1 MSELVI
7 TWQGLLFEA
16 AAFLIFTYLLN
27 LFLFKP
33 IRKILK
39 ERETILSTH
48 KDGKE
53 NFEDLTKKLY
63 ESAEQEK
70 NKLKIELNG
79 IRESYKKEGLAEAH
93 RIIAEARKK
102 ASENLTE
109 ALKNFDKEKNDLIKD
124 YMLKSEEIADLISKK
139 IINL

>member
-1 MSELVI
+1 MPELVI

-16 AAFLIFTYLLN
+16 VSFLIFTYLLN

-39 ERETILSTH
+39 EREAILSSH
-48 KDGKE
+48 KGNKE

-70 NKLKIELNG
+70 NKLKIEVNG
-79 IRESYKKEGLAEAH
+79 IRDYYKKEGLAEAH
-93 RIIAEARKK
+93 SIIAEARKK
-102 ASENLTE
+102 ASENLSE
-109 ALKNFDKEKNDLIKD
+109 SLANFDKEKDDLIK
-124 YMLKSEEIADLISKK
+124 YYILKSEEIADLVSKK

>member
-16 AAFLIFTYLLN
+16 VSFLIFTYLLN
-27 LFLFKP
+27 LFLFEP

-39 ERETILSTH
+39 ERESILSSH
-48 KDGKE
+48 KSNKE

-70 NKLKIELNG
+70 NKLKIEING
-79 IRESYKKEGLAEAH
+79 IRESYKKEGLAEAN
-93 RIIAEARKK
+93 RIISEARKK
-102 ASENLTE
+102 AAENLAE

-124 YMLKSEEIADLISKK
+124 YMLKSEEIADLIYKK

>member
-39 ERETILSTH
+39 ERESILSSH
-48 KDGKE
+48 KGNKE

-63 ESAEQEK
+63 ESAGQEK
-70 NKLKIELNG
+70 NKLKIEVNS

-93 RIIAEARKK
+93 IIIAEVRKK
-102 ASENLTE
+102 AAENLDE
-109 ALKNFDKEKNDLIKD
+109 AVKNFDKEKKDLIKD
-124 YMLKSEEIADLISKK
+124 YMLKSEEIADLICKK
-139 IINL
+139 IISI

>member
-1 MSELVI
+1 MPELVI

-16 AAFLIFTYLLN
+16 VSFLIFTYLLN

-39 ERETILSTH
+39 ERESILSSH
-48 KDGKE
+48 KGNKE

-70 NKLKIELNG
+70 NKLKIEVNG
-79 IRESYKKEGLAEAH
+79 IRESYKKEGLAEAR
-93 RIIAEARKK
+93 RIIAEAGKK
-102 ASENLTE
+102 ASENLAV
-109 ALKNFDKEKNDLIKD
+109 ALKNFDKEKNDLTKD
-124 YMLKSEEIADLISKK
+124 YMLKSEEIADLIFKK
-139 IINL
+139 IMNL

>member
-16 AAFLIFTYLLN
+16 ASFLIFTYLLN

-39 ERETILSTH
+39 ERESILSSH
-48 KDGKE
+48 KVNKE

-70 NKLKIELNG
+70 NKLKIEING

-93 RIIAEARKK
+93 RVVDEARKK
-102 ASENLTE
+102 ASKNLAE

>member
-1 MSELVI
+1 MPELVI

-16 AAFLIFTYLLN
+16 VSFLIFTYLLN

-39 ERETILSTH
+39 ERESILSSY
-48 KDGKE
+48 KGNKE

-63 ESAEQEK
+63 ESADQEK
-70 NKLKIELNG
+70 NKLKIEING
-79 IRESYKKEGLAEAH
+79 IRESYKKEGLAEAN

-102 ASENLTE
+102 ASENFAE
-109 ALKNFDKEKNDLIKD
+109 VLKNFDKEKNDLIKD
-124 YMLKSEEIADLISKK
+124 YILKSEEISDLIFKK

>member
-1 MSELVI
+1 MPELVI

-16 AAFLIFTYLLN
+16 VSFLIFTYLLN
-27 LFLFKP
+27 LFLFRP

-39 ERETILSTH
+39 ERENILSSH
-48 KDGKE
+48 KVNKE
-53 NFEDLTKKLY
+53 NFEDLTKKLN

-70 NKLKIELNG
+70 NKLRIEIND
-79 IRESYKKEGLAEAH
+79 IRESYKKEGLTEAH
-93 RIIAEARKK
+93 RIISEARKK
-102 ASENLTE
+102 ASENLAD

-124 YMLKSEEIADLISKK
+124 YMLKSKEIADLISKK